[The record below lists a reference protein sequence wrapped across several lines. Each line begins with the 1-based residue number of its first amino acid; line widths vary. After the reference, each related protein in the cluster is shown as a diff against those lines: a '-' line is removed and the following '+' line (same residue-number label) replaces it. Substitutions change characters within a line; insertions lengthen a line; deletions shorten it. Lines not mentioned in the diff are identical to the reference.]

1 MLPVVSMT
9 FGKQLH
15 SRGFPEKSR
24 SLLPFTHLFS
34 LFPMENS
41 PAADPGKANQPQEQK
56 ADSQPK
62 SGERPSQGEA
72 PAPDHYDP
80 NGQAKVEP
88 RIPAPDTL
96 GAKFKYPVLAQP
108 PEALTGLRLEAQ
120 QRIAAGVTAVI
131 KSMEFNWGEAGVGR
145 GTRALLGLNQKNGFD
160 CSSCAWP
167 DPDDHRS
174 VAEFCENGA
183 KATASDADDKACGPE
198 FFAKHSLAELSRMTD
213 RDQNNAGRLT
223 HPLVKRPGGTHYEPI
238 EWPEAFNLIASE
250 LNALASPDEATFYT
264 SGKVPNE
271 PAFLFQLFVRQF
283 GTNNLPDCSNMCH
296 ESSGAALSPTLGL
309 GKGSVTLNDIH
320 EAEVILIIGQ
330 NPGTNHPRMLSALQ
344 IAKKNGAKII
354 SINPLLEAGLNH
366 FRNPQDFMNPLK
378 ALGALLGDGTQITDV
393 FLQVRVDGD
402 MALLRGIMKH
412 LFEAE
417 DRNPGQVV
425 DHAFID
431 QYTVGFAE
439 FEQTIRNTSWEDI
452 EEVSGVTRAELLEA
466 ANLLA
471 TRQKIITCWAM
482 GVTQQR
488 QGVQTIQE
496 IVNLHLLKGAIGKPG
511 AGTCPVRGHSNVQ
524 GDRTMG
530 IWEQPSKVF
539 LDALSQEFNFTPP
552 YEHGLDTVESIKA
565 MVAGKIKVYFGLGGN
580 LLAAGPDTEVIAE
593 GMRKQNLTVFVGTK
607 LNRGHLVTGRTSL
620 LLPCLTHVD
629 VDMQKAGHQMT
640 SCENSMGVVSQNK
653 GILTPLPGQMLSEVA
668 ILSGVAIATL
678 GDRLKGDWV
687 AMTQNYDVIRDHVS
701 RVVPGFE
708 DFNQKLR
715 QPGGFYL
722 PNGPR
727 ERKFTTK
734 DGKAHFTATELEKYE
749 VGPDELILMTVRSHD
764 QFNTTIYDY
773 NDRYRG
779 IHGERRVLF
788 MNPED
793 AKARGL
799 KAKDLIDITSHF
811 EGEQRMVEKFLVVPY
826 DIPKGNVSAYF
837 PEANPL
843 VPIASVAKVSNTPTS
858 KYVRVTVAKSAVA
871 PTAPPARPR
880 AEAVPA

>member
-1 MLPVVSMT
+1 MEESPINDGSKAGNT
-9 FGKQLH
+9 DQQQAANK
-15 SRGFPEKSR
+15 
-24 SLLPFTHLFS
+24 
-34 LFPMENS
+34 PM
-41 PAADPGKANQPQEQK
+41 
-56 ADSQPK
+56 
-62 SGERPSQGEA
+62 SGERSDQGAA
-72 PAPDHYDP
+72 PAPDHYRPDP
-80 NGQAKVEP
+80 QAERDQTP
-88 RIPAPDTL
+88 IPAPDNL
-96 GAKFKYPVLAQP
+96 GAKLQHAVLAQP
-108 PEALTGLRLEAQ
+108 TEEYTGLKLEK
-120 QRIAAGVTAVI
+120 RMKIAAGVQAVI
-131 KSMEFNWGEAGVGR
+131 KSMEFNWGEAGLTR
-145 GTRALLGLNQKNGFD
+145 GTHGLLKMNQKDGFD

-198 FFAKHSLAELSRMTD
+198 VFAKYSLADLSRLSD
-213 RDQNNAGRLT
+213 RDQNNLGRLT
-223 HPLVKRPGGTHYEPI
+223 HPMVKRPGGTHYEPI
-238 EWPEAFNLIASE
+238 AWPEAFEIIGKE
-250 LNALASPDEATFYT
+250 LNALKSPDEAAFYT

-271 PAFLFQLFVRQF
+271 PAFLFQLFAKQF

-330 NPGTNHPRMLSALQ
+330 NPGTNHPRMLTALQ

-354 SINPLLEAGLNH
+354 SVNPLIEAGLNH
-366 FRNPQDFMNPLK
+366 FKNPQDFMNPLK
-378 ALGALLGDGTQITDV
+378 ALGVLLGDGTPITDL

-402 MALLRGIMKH
+402 MGLLRGIMKH

-417 DRNPGQVV
+417 DLNPGQVV
-425 DHAFID
+425 DRAFINEF
-431 QYTVGFAE
+431 TVGFE
-439 FEQTIRNTSWEDI
+439 SFEQNIRNTSWEDI
-452 EEVSGVTRAELLEA
+452 EELSGINRDLLLEA
-466 ANLLA
+466 ANMLA
-471 TRQKIITCWAM
+471 TKQKIITCWAM

-530 IWEQPSKVF
+530 VWEQPTKQF
-539 LDALSQEFNFTPP
+539 QDALGKEFNFQPP
-552 YEHGLDTVESIKA
+552 YEHGYDVVESIKK
-565 MVAGKIKVYFGLGGN
+565 MYHGELKVYFGLGGN

-593 GMRKQNLTVFVGTK
+593 GMRKQNLTVYVGTK
-607 LNRGHLVTGRTSL
+607 LNRGHLTTGKTSL
-620 LLPCLTHVD
+620 LLPCFTHAD
-629 VDMQKAGHQMT
+629 IDMQKAGHQMT

-653 GILTPLPGQMLSEVA
+653 GVLVPLPGHDILSEVA
-668 ILSGVAIATL
+668 ILAGMAIATL
-678 GDRLKGDWV
+678 GPDRTNVADWV
-687 AMTQNYDVIRDHVS
+687 AMTENYDVIRDHIE
-701 RVVPGFE
+701 RVIPGFE
-708 DFNQKLR
+708 KFNEKLR

-734 DGKAHFTATELEKYE
+734 DGKAHFTTTELEKYALE
-749 VGPDELILMTVRSHD
+749 PDQLILMTVRSHD

-779 IHGERRVLF
+779 IHGERRVVF
-788 MNPED
+788 MNQED
-793 AKARGL
+793 MTKRGL
-799 KAKDLIDITSHF
+799 KAKQPVDITSHYQ
-811 EGEQRMVEKFLVVPY
+811 GEQRTVEKFLAIPY

-858 KYVRVTVAKSAVA
+858 KYVVVTIVPSKVEKVPQAQKQ
-871 PTAPPARPR
+871 R
-880 AEAVPA
+880 AEAMPA